1 MKNKI
6 IIYFIFFISFTLCQK
21 SWYSGNLKGI
31 NDLSLELNIKGVDD
45 DVWEQRIYSYAK
57 LRLLEEDIQVL
68 NSLIPKMVI
77 DINIFDSRIEV
88 ASSFLVQLSIYGY
101 SISESEYYK
110 SFSESRITKN
120 MMTSK
125 IFSQSINGQTDSI
138 NLYKDIE
145 KNIKSIIA
153 VFIKQWYTDNP
164 IKQF

>member
-6 IIYFIFFISFTLCQK
+6 IIYFFFFISFTLCQK
-21 SWYSGNLKGI
+21 SWYKGNLEGI
-31 NDLSLELNIKGVDD
+31 NDLSFELNIKGVDD
-45 DVWEQRIYSYAK
+45 DVWEQRIYSYVK

-88 ASSFLVQLSIYGY
+88 VSSFLVQLSIYGY

>member
-6 IIYFIFFISFTLCQK
+6 IIYFLFFISFTLCQK
-21 SWYSGNLKGI
+21 SWYKGNLEGI
-31 NDLSLELNIKGVDD
+31 NDLSFELNIKGVDD
-45 DVWEQRIYSYAK
+45 DVWEQRIYSYVK
-57 LRLLEEDIQVL
+57 LRLLEEDIKVL

-125 IFSQSINGQTDSI
+125 IYSQSINGQTDSI

>member
-6 IIYFIFFISFTLCQK
+6 IIYFLFFISFTLGQK
-21 SWYSGNLKGI
+21 SWYKGNLEGI
-31 NDLSLELNIKGVDD
+31 NDLSFELNIKGVDD
-45 DVWEQRIYSYAK
+45 DVWEQRIYSYLK